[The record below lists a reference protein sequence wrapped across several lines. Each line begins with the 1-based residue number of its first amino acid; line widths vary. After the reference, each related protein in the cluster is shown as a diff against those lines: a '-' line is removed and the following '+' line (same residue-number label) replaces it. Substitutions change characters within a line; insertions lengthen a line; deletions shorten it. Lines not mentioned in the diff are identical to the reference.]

1 MANEHPDSN
10 EIENEHNNQEMDNII
25 LEHENSK
32 ELPMTAEEE
41 EMDAKYGSRTNAN
54 QLRPRKPR
62 DYGHLH
68 ATLEHTEMMQYN
80 IKKGIKMFG
89 DAGIKAVLTELQQLH
104 NRKVLEPKS
113 PSEMSS
119 GDKHA
124 ALQYL
129 MFLKQ
134 KRNGTIKGCGC
145 ADSCKQR
152 TYMSKEDASSPTVAI
167 ESVLLSC
174 AIDEMENRNV
184 ATIDIPGA
192 FMPADMDDILVHM
205 KLEGTMAE
213 LLVCINPKMYCTKHV
228 QVEQGGK
235 PILYVELKKALY
247 GTFQAALLFWKKLSS
262 QLETWGFIMNPY
274 ESCVRNKMINGNQ
287 YTILWHVDDL
297 KISHVEHEIV
307 SAIIKQLEATFGL
320 EAPQTKT
327 RGKVHDYLGMI
338 IDFSKKGKVKISVKD
353 YMVRRLVSLPPEM
366 NGEAAIPASNH
377 LFESKLG
384 SIKLKAEEAVLF
396 HHNVAKLLFLC
407 KQAWPDIQTA
417 IAFLCMR
424 VKCPDEDDYKK
435 TVLCYEILMRNN
447 QYAAD
452 IRNRQRQYCN
462 MVG

>member
-1 MANEHPDSN
+1 MANEHPDNN

-54 QLRPRKPR
+54 QLRPRKPW

-68 ATLEHTEMMQYN
+68 ATLEHTEMTQYN

-129 MFLKQ
+129 MFLKK

-145 ADSCKQR
+145 AYSRKQR

-184 ATIDIPGA
+184 ATIDIAGA

-228 QVEQGGK
+228 
-235 PILYVELKKALY
+235 A
-247 GTFQAALLFWKKLSS
+247 TSRTRR
-262 QLETWGFIMNPY
+262 ETNPV
-274 ESCVRNKMINGNQ
+274 C
-287 YTILWHVDDL
+287 
-297 KISHVEHEIV
+297 
-307 SAIIKQLEATFGL
+307 
-320 EAPQTKT
+320 
-327 RGKVHDYLGMI
+327 
-338 IDFSKKGKVKISVKD
+338 
-353 YMVRRLVSLPPEM
+353 
-366 NGEAAIPASNH
+366 
-377 LFESKLG
+377 
-384 SIKLKAEEAVLF
+384 
-396 HHNVAKLLFLC
+396 
-407 KQAWPDIQTA
+407 
-417 IAFLCMR
+417 
-424 VKCPDEDDYKK
+424 
-435 TVLCYEILMRNN
+435 
-447 QYAAD
+447 
-452 IRNRQRQYCN
+452 
-462 MVG
+462 